1 MKMPEIVS
9 VEKVRQATQAFRLMN
24 LLVGV
29 AALCWI
35 VLAVTVGSRQ
45 ADTIDRIEQ
54 ISRGTGRVEP
64 PSFASD
70 VMSTMSVG
78 GVIVTPLLLALGA
91 YRLARSIDSASPL
104 LWAVLSA
111 LGCLG
116 VLVVVLLSN
125 QAIKWFSRQGLKVG
139 LTPSPS
145 PSKAARTSP
154 PSGRARPKSRW
165 RPAAL

>member
-1 MKMPEIVS
+1 MPDIVTA
-9 VEKVRQATQAFRLMN
+9 EKVRQATQAFRLMN

-54 ISRGTGRVEP
+54 ISRGTGRIEQ
-64 PSFASD
+64 PSFARD
-70 VMSTMSVG
+70 IMSTMSAA

-91 YRLARSIDSASPL
+91 YRLARSIDSASPV
-104 LWAVLSA
+104 LWAILSA
-111 LGCLG
+111 LGCVG

-125 QAIKWFSRQGLKVG
+125 QATKWFSKQGLKVG
-139 LTPSPS
+139 LLGPTRASL
-145 PSKAARTSP
+145 AAFEQTRVQT
-154 PSGRARPKSRW
+154 KT
-165 RPAAL
+165 

>member
-1 MKMPEIVS
+1 MKMPEIAT

-35 VLAVTVGSRQ
+35 VVAVTAGSRQ
-45 ADTIDRIEQ
+45 ADTIDRMEQ
-54 ISRGTGRVEP
+54 ISRGTGRIEQ
-64 PSFASD
+64 PSFASN
-70 VMSTMSVG
+70 VLSTM
-78 GVIVTPLLLALGA
+78 GVAGIIVTPLLLALGA

-111 LGCLG
+111 LGCVG

-125 QAIKWFSRQGLKVG
+125 QASKWFSKQGLEVG
-139 LTPSPS
+139 LLGPTRASLVAFE
-145 PSKAARTSP
+145 KAGVQT
-154 PSGRARPKSRW
+154 KT
-165 RPAAL
+165 